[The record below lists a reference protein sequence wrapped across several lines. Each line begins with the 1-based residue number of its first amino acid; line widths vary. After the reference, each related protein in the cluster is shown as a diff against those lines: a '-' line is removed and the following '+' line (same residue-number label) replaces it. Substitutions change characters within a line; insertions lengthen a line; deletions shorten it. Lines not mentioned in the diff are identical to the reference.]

1 MKSTGPARSELR
13 EKIEKNNKQQ
23 AASNK
28 PQATSSKH
36 QSSSSIKRQAA
47 SPEQQASSSKPC
59 SNKSKTLEPL
69 YKKISSLSFSHLG
82 TSGETMINEF
92 SGCFTW
98 NDIWCGESLTF
109 LPLVTFNSTVK
120 KVLFLLYPNRSGVPK
135 ELKFSSLVQL
145 ILGVDFLNF
154 CHNLDSGFKV
164 ITAFS
169 KLVPYVLFHPQL

>member
-1 MKSTGPARSELR
+1 MHVFRHPKYYEEYRARAKRAQR
-13 EKIEKNNKQQ
+13 EERKKQQ
-23 AASNK
+23 AASGK
-28 PQATSSKH
+28 QQATSH
-36 QSSSSIKRQAA
+36 KRQAA

-164 ITAFS
+164 ITTFS